1 MTNVFV
7 HLELSILVLACLLA
21 QKVIGAATEFVKF
34 VNSLVKLAT

>member
-1 MTNVFV
+1 M
-7 HLELSILVLACLLA
+7 LACLLA